1 MGFSIWI
8 YEFGFRQCNGLI
20 NSPKTSTTNHP
31 HLKNLPKASFRIH
44 AHNFVLVHI
53 FVVII
58 VIIVVIVIVVVVI
71 VAVDRADDV
80 NNCVE
85 HGHNKGQKG
94 QLRISI
100 PFHHLFH
107 HCIQVPFLVVRLV
120 PIKMC

>member
-1 MGFSIWI
+1 MHS
-8 YEFGFRQCNGLI
+8 
-20 NSPKTSTTNHP
+20 TSTLVKLVS
-31 HLKNLPKASFRIH
+31 LKNLALPKASFRIY

-100 PFHHLFH
+100 PFHQFSTTVHF
-107 HCIQVPFLVVRLV
+107 IQIHFLGMRFVPV
-120 PIKMC
+120 KMC